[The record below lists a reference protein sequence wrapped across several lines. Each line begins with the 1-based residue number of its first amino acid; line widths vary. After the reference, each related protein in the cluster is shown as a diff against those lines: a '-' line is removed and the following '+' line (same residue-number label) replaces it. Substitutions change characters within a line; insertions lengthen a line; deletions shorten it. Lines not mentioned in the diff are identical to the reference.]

1 MHFERIFVCAFPL
14 HFHYTSV
21 VLPLWGL
28 NGDFIEISHLGVN
41 WSLTWYKVP
50 GTRYLVPGTWY
61 LVPYLVP
68 ATWYSVPG
76 RVLGMME
83 TLAGDVN
90 LEGFLGS
97 ALKVFLT

>member
-1 MHFERIFVCAFPL
+1 MCDIFNFAC
-14 HFHYTSV
+14 T
-21 VLPLWGL
+21 L
-28 NGDFIEISHLGVN
+28 NAYLFVPFAQGDGAGQFEISHLGVN